1 MTLVGW
7 AQIALVLALVIGCAI
22 PLSRLIAAVFF
33 GQRNFLTSA
42 LGPIERGFYRLAG
55 VEPGREQDWFA
66 YTIAMV
72 VFSIMGF
79 LSLYAVQ
86 RLQGLLPLNP
96 RGFDAVPPDLAFNTS
111 ISFIT
116 NTNWQNYSGETTMS
130 HLTQMLGLTVHNF
143 LSAATGL
150 AMAFALVR
158 GFTRSSAAT
167 VGNFWVDVTRIVLYI
182 LLPFAFVLALAF
194 VALGVPQT
202 LQGAVEATTLEGAK
216 QVISIG
222 PMASQEVIKELGTNG
237 GGFFNANSAHPF
249 ENPNAWTNLLE
260 TWSFLLIPVA
270 SVLAFGRAVGDMRQG
285 RAILATMGVF
295 LLVGVA
301 IVYWSETSG
310 NPILTALGVDP
321 SAGNLEGKEIRF
333 GQALSALFAVG
344 TTGTGTG
351 AVTSMHDSLTPLGGL
366 VPMFD
371 ILAGCIW
378 PGGVGAGLYGF
389 LVVAVIAVFVAGL
402 MVGRT
407 PEYLGKKIEVRE
419 MKLAMLAVLIYPL
432 VVLGFSGASVLLQTA
447 LDSLGNSGPHG
458 LSEIVYAYASTNA
471 NNGSAFAGL
480 NGNTLWFNST
490 LGTAMLLGRFAYV
503 VPVLALA
510 GSLAAKKKIPP
521 SAGTFPTDGS
531 LFVGLLVGVIVILYL
546 LQYFPALSLG
556 PVVEHFLM
564 LSGKTY

>member
-1 MTLVGW
+1 
-7 AQIALVLALVIGCAI
+7 
-22 PLSRLIAAVFF
+22 LIAGLYA
-33 GQRNFLTSA
+33 GENNFLTPV
-42 LGPIERGFYRLAG
+42 LGPVERGFYRLAG
-55 VEPGREQDWFA
+55 VDTAREQDWFA
-66 YTIAMV
+66 YTIAMI
-72 VFSIMGF
+72 VFSVAGF
-79 LSLYAVQ
+79 LSLYALQ
-86 RLQGLLPLNP
+86 RLQNFLPLNP
-96 RGFDAVPPDLAFNTS
+96 RGFDAVAPDLAFNTS

-158 GFTRSSAAT
+158 GFTRSTAAT
-167 VGNFWVDVTRIVLYI
+167 VGNFWVDVTRITLYI
-182 LLPFAFVLALAF
+182 LLPFAFVLALVF

-202 LQGAVEATTLEGAK
+202 LAGAVEATTLEGAK

-260 TWSFLLIPVA
+260 TWSLLLIPVA

-285 RAILATMGVF
+285 RAILATMGAF
-295 LLVGVA
+295 MLVGVA

-333 GQALSALFAVG
+333 GQALSALFTVG

-351 AVTSMHDSLTPLGGL
+351 AVVTMHDSLTPLGGL
-366 VPMFD
+366 VPLFD

-389 LVVAVIAVFVAGL
+389 LVVAIIAVFVAGL

-480 NGNTLWFNST
+480 NGNTLWFNAT
-490 LGTAMLLGRFAYV
+490 LGLAMLLGRFAYV

-510 GSLAAKKKIPP
+510 GSLAAKKKIPA
-521 SAGTFPTDGS
+521 SAGTFPTDGP

>member
-7 AQIALVLALVIGCAI
+7 AQIALVLALVVGCAI
-22 PLSRLIAAVFF
+22 PLSRLIAGLYA
-33 GQRNFLTSA
+33 GENNFLTPV
-42 LGPIERGFYRLAG
+42 LGPVERGFYRLAG
-55 VEPGREQDWFA
+55 VDTAREQDWFA
-66 YTIAMV
+66 YTIAMIA
-72 VFSIMGF
+72 FTIASF
-79 LSLYAVQ
+79 LSLYAIQ
-86 RLQGLLPLNP
+86 RLQNVLPLNP
-96 RGFDAVPPDLAFNTS
+96 RGFDAVAPDLAFNTS

-143 LSAATGL
+143 LSAATGV
-150 AMAFALVR
+150 AMAFALAR
-158 GFTRSSAAT
+158 GFTRSSATT
-167 VGNFWVDVTRIVLYI
+167 VGNFWVDVTRIALYL
-182 LLPFAFVLALAF
+182 LLPIAFVLAF
-194 VALGVPQT
+194 VNIALGVPQT
-202 LQGAVEATTLEGAK
+202 LAGAVEATTLEGAK

-222 PMASQEVIKELGTNG
+222 PMASQEVIKQLGTNG

-249 ENPNAWTNLLE
+249 ENPNALTNILQICSL
-260 TWSFLLIPVA
+260 LLIPVA
-270 SVLAFGRAVGDMRQG
+270 SVLAFGRVVGDQRQG
-285 RAILATMGVF
+285 RAILAAMAVF
-295 LLVGVA
+295 LLVGVGV
-301 IVYWSETSG
+301 VYWAETAG

-321 SAGNLEGKEIRF
+321 SAGNLEGKEMRF
-333 GQALSALFAVG
+333 GQAMSALFTAA

-351 AVTSMHDSLTPLGGL
+351 AVTVMHDSLTPLGGL
-366 VPMFD
+366 VPMFN

-389 LVVAVIAVFVAGL
+389 LVVAIIAVFVAGL

-407 PEYLGKKIEVRE
+407 PEYLGKKIEARE
-419 MKLAMLAVLIYPL
+419 MKLAMLAVLVYPL

-458 LSEIVYAYASTNA
+458 LSEILYAYASTNA

-480 NGNTLWFNST
+480 NGNTPWFNTT
-490 LGTAMLLGRFAYV
+490 LGTAMMLGRFAYA

-510 GSLAAKKKIPP
+510 GGLAAKKKIPA
-521 SAGTFPTDGS
+521 SAGTFPTDGP